1 MDLIA
6 TPEAGLL
13 GLFLASFLAATILPG
28 GSEVALVAFI
38 VAHPEQTPAA
48 LLLATLGN
56 TLGGLS
62 TYGLGRLIPLKVG
75 AGPPQA
81 DFRPPVGGSEPGLRA
96 WGANKV
102 GVTEGNP
109 RGTGGTKCPAAGMK
123 CPAAGTAQFTGRHAA
138 MLYRWGPAALLLSWA
153 PLVGDALC
161 AAAGWLRLPLLPC
174 ALWMA
179 AGKAARYGVLAVL
192 TLYFNGS

>member
-1 MDLIA
+1 MELIA

-28 GSEVALVAFI
+28 GSEVVLVAFI
-38 VAHPEQTPAA
+38 VAHPGQTPAA

-62 TYGLGRLIPLKVG
+62 TYGLGRLIPI
-75 AGPPQA
+75 
-81 DFRPPVGGSEPGLRA
+81 
-96 WGANKV
+96 KV

-109 RGTGGTKCPAAGMK
+109 RGTDGTKCPAAGMK

>member
-13 GLFLASFLAATILPG
+13 GLFLASFLAATLLPG

-56 TLGGLS
+56 TLGGLT
-62 TYGLGRLIPLKVG
+62 TYGMGRLIPLKVG

-81 DFRPPVGGSEPGLRA
+81 DFRPPVGGSETGLRE

-102 GVTEGNP
+102 GVTEANP
-109 RGTGGTKCPAAGMK
+109 RGIGGIAPGA
-123 CPAAGTAQFTGRHAA
+123 AQFTRSHAA

-174 ALWMA
+174 VLWMA
-179 AGKAARYGVLAVL
+179 AGKAARYGVLVML